1 MSKKMVTPYKNS
13 KQTKKQQ
20 VTQMFDNIASNYD
33 MLNRVISMGIDK
45 KWRNTL
51 VKMVQKQNP
60 NTILDL
66 ATGTGDLALALSNIE
81 KTKITGLDIAPEML
95 AIGKNKVKEREL
107 EKRIDMVVGDAESLP
122 FDDSSIDAAT
132 VAFGVRNFGNLDKG
146 LQEILRVLKP
156 EGQLYVLET
165 SVPSKFPFKQGYQ
178 LYSKVFL
185 PIIGRLF
192 SKDKS
197 AYEYLSDSAAAFPHG
212 KGFNNILEKNGFI
225 EVNHHPQT
233 LGVVTIYHAKKSNPS
248 G

>member
-1 MSKKMVTPYKNS
+1 MVTPYKDS
-13 KQTKKQQ
+13 KKTKKQQ
-20 VTQMFDNIASNYD
+20 VTQMFDKIASDYD
-33 MLNRVISMGIDK
+33 ALNRVISMGIDK

-51 VKMVQKQNP
+51 VQMVQKQKP
-60 NTILDL
+60 ETILDL

-81 KTKITGLDIAPEML
+81 KTKIIGLDIAPEML
-95 AIGKNKVKEREL
+95 AIGKNKVKARNL
-107 EKRIDMVVGDAESLP
+107 ENRVDMLVGDAESLP
-122 FDDSSIDAAT
+122 FDDASIDAAT
-132 VAFGVRNFGNLDKG
+132 VAFGVRNFGDLDKG
-146 LQEILRVLKP
+146 LQEILRILKP
-156 EGQLYVLET
+156 HGQLYVLET
-165 SVPSKFPFKQGYQ
+165 SVPTKFPFKQGYQ
-178 LYSKVFL
+178 VYSKMFL

-212 KGFNNILEKNGFI
+212 LAFNNILEKNGFI